1 MGRGERREQRPF
13 ADPTR
18 ELVFFVFSQGNLLI
32 YGTETV
38 HEYPTTRCAPTTR
51 CIAIAKVKGPKNN
64 VGVGIIVP
72 VMIVGDIERE
82 RMLVRVDSIVW
93 GGIASVAWADPI
105 SPNH

>member
-1 MGRGERREQRPF
+1 MVAWEQSTWGARPH
-13 ADPTR
+13 PQKN
-18 ELVFFVFSQGNLLI
+18 QGNLLI

-72 VMIVGDIERE
+72 VMIVGDVERE

-93 GGIASVAWADPI
+93 GGIASVAWANPI
-105 SPNH
+105 SSNH

>member
-1 MGRGERREQRPF
+1 M
-13 ADPTR
+13 
-18 ELVFFVFSQGNLLI
+18 VVQGNLLI

-38 HEYPTTRCAPTTR
+38 HEYPTTRCAPTAR
-51 CIAIAKVKGPKNN
+51 CIAIAKAKGPKNN

-72 VMIVGDIERE
+72 VMIVGDVERE